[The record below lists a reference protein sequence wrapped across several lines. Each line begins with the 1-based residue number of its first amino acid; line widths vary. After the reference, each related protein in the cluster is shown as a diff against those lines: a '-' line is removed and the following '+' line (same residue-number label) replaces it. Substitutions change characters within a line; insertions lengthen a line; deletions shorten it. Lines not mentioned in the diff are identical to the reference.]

1 MDHQP
6 TIFYILENE
15 SLGTWWVGKMTITL
29 DEYGMCPYRSIS
41 QGELNEKL
49 GDKYTLLNPYL
60 TLVTLN
66 KGWNS
71 CYGVERWLSKLEYK
85 INKEP
90 EHYKELKK
98 LLVAGWDDNDFTETS
113 TLSVLHVLK
122 EKQPID
128 EIFKKL
134 VKSREGLTKCL
145 NTTKYTTYEEKK
157 KDPTFMYKR
166 SRKEVLH
173 QMEKTKKLPKQST
186 LDKYQI
192 KEHEIKECM
201 GPTGIIYKIHCEVS
215 GKSYIG
221 KTIQPL
227 KTRIQQHKGNNKNSC
242 RALSEATQEHGWD
255 NFKVSVIWEGN
266 ATILGEMERKLISE
280 HGTLE
285 PGGYNIREG
294 GGRSE
299 RVSDTSRK
307 LMIEK
312 QREISKRRGG
322 LLGKVVQNKS
332 KKDGNVNSWSV
343 RGHIN
348 GTSYKLAGPFK
359 TKEEAI
365 EVQKKFTED
374 PDGFEIPPPKRVGN
388 GMADGIYYRKDRN
401 KWQVSPP
408 CIEGKTVSIGM
419 FKTEE
424 EAKEALER
432 YRKDP
437 EKFVKPEKGDK
448 GVTFKKNENMWQ
460 SSFYDGKKNKF
471 LGKYTTKQEAINAR
485 NKYLEDPENFVRP
498 NQRVSPG
505 LCGVSYKKKS
515 GKWQVSPRVDGKN
528 IYLGIYKTEEEA
540 REVLA
545 KFREKTILE

>member
-1 MDHQP
+1 
-6 TIFYILENE
+6 
-15 SLGTWWVGKMTITL
+15 
-29 DEYGMCPYRSIS
+29 
-41 QGELNEKL
+41 
-49 GDKYTLLNPYL
+49 
-60 TLVTLN
+60 
-66 KGWNS
+66 
-71 CYGVERWLSKLEYK
+71 
-85 INKEP
+85 
-90 EHYKELKK
+90 
-98 LLVAGWDDNDFTETS
+98 
-113 TLSVLHVLK
+113 
-122 EKQPID
+122 
-128 EIFKKL
+128 
-134 VKSREGLTKCL
+134 
-145 NTTKYTTYEEKK
+145 
-157 KDPTFMYKR
+157 
-166 SRKEVLH
+166 
-173 QMEKTKKLPKQST
+173 
-186 LDKYQI
+186 
-192 KEHEIKECM
+192 M
-201 GPTGIIYKIHCEVS
+201 GPAGIIYRIHCEVS

-255 NFKVSVIWEGN
+255 NFKVFVIWEGN

-299 RVSDTSRK
+299 RVSDISRK

-312 QREISKRRGG
+312 QREISKRRDG
-322 LLGKVVQNKS
+322 LLGNLVKNGIN
-332 KKDGNVNSWSV
+332 KDGTVTSWS
-343 RGHIN
+343 IN
-348 GTSYKLAGPFK
+348 VARDGITHRVGPFK

-388 GMADGIYYRKDRN
+388 GKGIGIFYSKSRD
-401 KWQVSPP
+401 KWQVIP
-408 CIEGKTVSIGM
+408 CIDGKNIHLGRY
-419 FKTEE
+419 KTEE

-437 EKFVKPEKGDK
+437 ENFVKPTLPRNIDDK

-498 NQRVSPG
+498 NQ
-505 LCGVSYKKKS
+505 KKS
-515 GKWQVSPRVDGKN
+515 GNIRPRGNGWQLTYRSKYIGS
-528 IYLGIYKTEEEA
+528 YKTKEEA
-540 REVLA
+540 TEVLERY
-545 KFREKTILE
+545 KKEILQSG